1 MDTSGSLGTP
11 RCSAHST
18 PSNFARPFLAK
29 ATASELCAVPRTL
42 IANLRVPSMRP
53 RTSDCRSRAT
63 AVIGGGLANHKNTLT
78 LAAGGH
84 PCAMASRKR
93 NARLPCGTFTM
104 SALVCQLLCVLL
116 RHVVDGVE
124 LRLCM
129 PFPDSARVS
138 CRVERRLR
146 LPLEVR
152 KDLLR
157 EQLCRTSGVLRV
169 RPIVTHL

>member
-1 MDTSGSLGTP
+1 MS
-11 RCSAHST
+11 
-18 PSNFARPFLAK
+18 
-29 ATASELCAVPRTL
+29 
-42 IANLRVPSMRP
+42 
-53 RTSDCRSRAT
+53 
-63 AVIGGGLANHKNTLT
+63 
-78 LAAGGH
+78 
-84 PCAMASRKR
+84 
-93 NARLPCGTFTM
+93 CGTFTM

-129 PFPDSARVS
+129 PSPDSARVS

-169 RPIVTHL
+169 RPIVTHLQHAARSEEHTSELQSLMRISY